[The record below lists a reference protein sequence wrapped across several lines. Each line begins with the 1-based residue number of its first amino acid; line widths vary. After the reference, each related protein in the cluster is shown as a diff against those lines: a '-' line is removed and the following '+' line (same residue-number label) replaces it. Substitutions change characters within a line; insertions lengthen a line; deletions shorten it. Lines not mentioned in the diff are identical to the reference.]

1 MESKAN
7 FPTQISIRL
16 WKLAQIFY
24 HNGKVKKKT
33 AQGVPI
39 FFNSQASLFLKMH
52 SLGLQLLKRFSI
64 SVSLMLTPLPTFKIL
79 WSQWFNFFISW
90 ANRLSLVL
98 SVSCSLHFAALLFI
112 EYLKHFQDQ
121 RTDRKA
127 FWKPRG
133 LNKQLRLAAPHSPGA
148 KNF

>member
-16 WKLAQIFY
+16 WKLVQIFIIM
-24 HNGKVKKKT
+24 GRWRKKLLRVFQSFLT
-33 AQGVPI
+33 ARHR
-39 FFNSQASLFLKMH
+39 FFLKMH

-121 RTDRKA
+121 RRTDRRA

-148 KNF
+148 KK

>member
-16 WKLAQIFY
+16 WKLVQIFIIKGRWRE
-24 HNGKVKKKT
+24 NCSGCSNL
-33 AQGVPI
+33 
-39 FFNSQASLFLKMH
+39 FNSQASLFLKMH
-52 SLGLQLLKRFSI
+52 SLGFQLLKMFSI

-133 LNKQLRLAAPHSPGA
+133 LNKELRLAATALSSGA